1 MPRNRNDEKQQVWTT
16 VVFRW
21 LEGISDHDCASG
33 GVQCMLVALHH
44 AGMDA
49 GGVPRL
55 WLVAWA
61 PLPAF
66 APKSPAEVE
75 TPAGVCVT
83 VENSLGVE
91 NQKGD
96 I

>member
-1 MPRNRNDEKQQVWTT
+1 
-16 VVFRW
+16 
-21 LEGISDHDCASG
+21 
-33 GVQCMLVALHH
+33 
-44 AGMDA
+44 MDA